1 MGCGAAMSA
10 ATSAMAWA
18 WSGVSSY
25 SKASSNSLCQGLSP
39 VKAWPGRAF
48 RSA

>member
-1 MGCGAAMSA
+1 MSA

-25 SKASSNSLCQGLSP
+25 SKASSNSLCHGLSP
-39 VKAWPGRAF
+39 EKAWPGRAF

>member
-1 MGCGAAMSA
+1 MSE
-10 ATSAMAWA
+10 ATSTIAWA

-25 SKASSNSLCQGLSP
+25 SNASSNSCCQGLSP
-39 VKAWPGRAF
+39 VKAWPGRAL